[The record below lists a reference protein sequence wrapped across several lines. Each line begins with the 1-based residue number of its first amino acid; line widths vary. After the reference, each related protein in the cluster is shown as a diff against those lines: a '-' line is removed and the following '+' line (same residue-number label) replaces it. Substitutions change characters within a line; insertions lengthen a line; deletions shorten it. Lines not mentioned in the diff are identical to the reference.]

1 MKILHLLNGE
11 IPVASS
17 LMDLF
22 VLPRCLKTS
31 SSLRSKI
38 CSFSSNAIQTT
49 VGSDRCSAVIEKE
62 NGKVDTIR
70 NA

>member
-1 MKILHLLNGE
+1 MKIVHLLNGE

-31 SSLRSKI
+31 SSY
-38 CSFSSNAIQTT
+38 FSSNAIQTT